1 MSLSQKQLI
10 LSGMLLAL
18 STSQLALSEEQTSDF
33 TYSANVGFYSD
44 YIFRGITQTDSKA
57 AVQGGFDVKHKSG
70 AYVGTWSSNV
80 DWTTLGD
87 LMSQN
92 SVEFDFYGGLARTLG
107 PVDYDIG
114 ILQYYYPGDNI
125 SSKPETNA
133 TEAYIGFSKDF
144 EKFSAKFYF
153 YGVVS
158 TDAWGF
164 ADAQG
169 SQYYSLD
176 IDVPIGKTP
185 LTGTFHVGNTQFEG
199 DDNAQADYTDWKVNI
214 DYTINQT
221 FNMGVFYTDTDQDE
235 TVWTVDN
242 NFLGDYQFG
251 GYLSASF

>member
-1 MSLSQKQLI
+1 MPSIPKQLI
-10 LSGMLLAL
+10 FSSVLLAL
-18 STSQLALSEEQTSDF
+18 SVSQVTLSEEQPSDF

-44 YIFRGITQTDSKA
+44 YIFRGYTQTDSKP
-57 AVQGGFDVKHKSG
+57 AVQGGFDLNHKSG

-80 DWTTLGD
+80 DWTVQGD
-87 LMSQN
+87 YMSQ
-92 SVEFDFYGGLARTLG
+92 SSAEFDFYGGLARTLG

-114 ILQYYYPGDNI
+114 VLQFYYPGDNI
-125 SSKPETNA
+125 SSTAETNA

-144 EKFSAKFYF
+144 EIFNASFYF
-153 YGVVS
+153 YNVLS
-158 TDAWGF
+158 DDAWGF

-185 LTGTFHVGNTQFEG
+185 VTGTFHVGNTQFEG
-199 DDNAQADYTDWKVNI
+199 DGNAQYDYTDWKINL

-221 FNMGVFYTDTDQDE
+221 FNVGAFYTDTDQE
-235 TVWTVDN
+235 ESIWTVDG